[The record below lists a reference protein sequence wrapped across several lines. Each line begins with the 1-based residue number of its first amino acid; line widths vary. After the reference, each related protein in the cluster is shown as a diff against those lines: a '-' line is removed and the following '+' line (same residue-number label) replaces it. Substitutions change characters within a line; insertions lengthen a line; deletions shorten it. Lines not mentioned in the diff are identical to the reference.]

1 MLEMQVLKTYPRST
15 ESDILGVGQSSLW
28 LKSAWWFWCPLKFEN
43 WRVCHGHPA
52 KEHQKKFF
60 FIIRINFLYVCRP
73 FFLIKVV
80 WFLHLFVLLY
90 RPKNQTWFKTS
101 VSWIMMTN
109 CHNITVSGKC
119 GMVVSVMLWE
129 LTQEKQLRGVSEKDK
144 QRCRHH
150 LCAFS

>member
-1 MLEMQVLKTYPRST
+1 
-15 ESDILGVGQSSLW
+15 
-28 LKSAWWFWCPLKFEN
+28 
-43 WRVCHGHPA
+43 
-52 KEHQKKFF
+52 
-60 FIIRINFLYVCRP
+60 
-73 FFLIKVV
+73 
-80 WFLHLFVLLY
+80 
-90 RPKNQTWFKTS
+90 
-101 VSWIMMTN
+101 MMTN